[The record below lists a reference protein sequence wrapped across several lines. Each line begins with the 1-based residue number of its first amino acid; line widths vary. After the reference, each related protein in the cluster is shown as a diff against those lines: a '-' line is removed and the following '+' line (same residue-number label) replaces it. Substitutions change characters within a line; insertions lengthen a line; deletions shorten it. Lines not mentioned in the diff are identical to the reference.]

1 MEHQVV
7 CSHCIRGNR
16 LLSTILYLIVV
27 VFPTVVFVMRNAE
40 ICMVLL
46 QMVLHIFDTAAQV
59 SIS

>member
-7 CSHCIRGNR
+7 CSHYIRVNR
-16 LLSTILYLIVV
+16 LLFIILYPIVV
-27 VFPTVVFVMRNAE
+27 VFPTVVFVMPIAE

-46 QMVLHIFDTAAQV
+46 RMVLHIFDTAAQV